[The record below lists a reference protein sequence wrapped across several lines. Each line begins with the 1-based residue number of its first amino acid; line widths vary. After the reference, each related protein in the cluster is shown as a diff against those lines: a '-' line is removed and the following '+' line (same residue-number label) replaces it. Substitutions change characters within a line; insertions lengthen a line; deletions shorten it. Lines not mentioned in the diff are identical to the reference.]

1 MDLKT
6 EALNPKWWLVI
17 TAIVHTFVGMLS
29 TYDSSNDNETMILGI
44 MLIIPVYMLYA
55 AFMTEG
61 QAQARLAAVI
71 AGPIVVWFL
80 VCAAMGLEVTYAT
93 ENVTWEL
100 SAELIPPLLFWG
112 MTALTGILGWNSSNM
127 DKTVLALKV
136 CGWSSIAMGM
146 IFFLIPEWYAELEG
160 ANTENIAWLRNLGAA
175 LIAINGVG
183 ALLAARDPIAERNL
197 YDVVMLA
204 SVLETIA
211 LGWSTITWEFS
222 ATKEIFITGPL
233 ILAALVSI
241 ALIIL
246 RPKIVEN

>member
-1 MDLKT
+1 MNK
-6 EALNPKWWLVI
+6 
-17 TAIVHTFVGMLS
+17 
-29 TYDSSNDNETMILGI
+29 
-44 MLIIPVYMLYA
+44 
-55 AFMTEG
+55 
-61 QAQARLAAVI
+61 AV
-71 AGPIVVWFL
+71 
-80 VCAAMGLEVTYAT
+80 
-93 ENVTWEL
+93 
-100 SAELIPPLLFWG
+100 
-112 MTALTGILGWNSSNM
+112 LT
-127 DKTVLALKV
+127 LKV
-136 CGWSSIAMGM
+136 CGWSSIAMGL

-233 ILAALVSI
+233 VLAALVSI

-246 RPKIVEN
+246 RPKIVEI

>member
-1 MDLKT
+1 
-6 EALNPKWWLVI
+6 
-17 TAIVHTFVGMLS
+17 
-29 TYDSSNDNETMILGI
+29 
-44 MLIIPVYMLYA
+44 
-55 AFMTEG
+55 
-61 QAQARLAAVI
+61 
-71 AGPIVVWFL
+71 
-80 VCAAMGLEVTYAT
+80 MGL
-93 ENVTWEL
+93 L
-100 SAELIPPLLFWG
+100 SD
-112 MTALTGILGWNSSNM
+112 M
-127 DKTVLALKV
+127 DKTVLTLKV
-136 CGWSSIAMGM
+136 CGWSSIAMGL

-211 LGWSTITWEFS
+211 LGWSTISWEFS

-233 ILAALVSI
+233 VLAALVSI